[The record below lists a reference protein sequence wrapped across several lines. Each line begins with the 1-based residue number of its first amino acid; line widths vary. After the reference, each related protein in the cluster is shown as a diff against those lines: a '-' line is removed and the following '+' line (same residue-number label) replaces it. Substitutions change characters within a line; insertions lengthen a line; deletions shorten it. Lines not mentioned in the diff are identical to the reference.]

1 MGPNSNQFNRY
12 KFVLNLFRSYFHIF
26 SSLEHALLF
35 WITQSRHI
43 GRISRSPK
51 RGSPEG
57 KEKKRGPSPLSF
69 SHAFWTKLSSNP
81 GLDILPL
88 HSWLESSV
96 ERWVE
101 NSSHSFKALWAA
113 ADGPLRELIS
123 IQAEQCVIT
132 LNKWWSLIS
141 VGVYAALPFCVC
153 RFILYWQSFSS
164 QCLCLSY
171 VIKRQSPNPAL
182 ARAIPDQ
189 VVFSHADRAA
199 DKVLF

>member
-1 MGPNSNQFNRY
+1 MEECGCELTIMILNALLFLTHLLITDLFCFWLHTVSDQFSRY
-12 KFVLNLFRSYFHIF
+12 KFVLILFRSFIHIF

-35 WITQSRHI
+35 WITQSRHV

-69 SHAFWTKLSSNP
+69 SHAFWTKLSSSP

-101 NSSHSFKALWAA
+101 NSSHSFQALWAA
-113 ADGPLRELIS
+113 ADVPLRELIS
-123 IQAEQCVIT
+123 IQAERCVIT
-132 LNKWWSLIS
+132 LNKWWS
-141 VGVYAALPFCVC
+141 
-153 RFILYWQSFSS
+153 
-164 QCLCLSY
+164 
-171 VIKRQSPNPAL
+171 
-182 ARAIPDQ
+182 
-189 VVFSHADRAA
+189 
-199 DKVLF
+199 